1 MTELPVA
8 LYLNAIILLA
18 LIGGVLGL
26 GFKAVNGGM
35 KNNP

>member
-1 MTELPVA
+1 MIPVD

-26 GFKAVNGGM
+26 GFKTVA
-35 KNNP
+35 NNKKDKKE